1 MVRDR
6 ENDSARALEFL
17 AQHSEDAIAEGWVG
31 YKVGVEAG
39 DGEVGLG
46 HGDFHAANETREQRK
61 AVQHFA
67 QELAVCCSAPRETFD
82 GVADS
87 EPRWYSMAA
96 LHPAKD
102 PGDGAQILEA
112 SILVAARGARGDSR
126 VRHGVDRGTLVR

>member
-6 ENDSARALEFL
+6 ENDSAGALEFL
-17 AQHSEDAIAEGWVG
+17 GKHSEDAIAEGWVG

-46 HGDFHAANETREQRK
+46 PGGFHAANETREQRK

-67 QELAVCCSAPRETFD
+67 QELAVCCSAPRETVD

-87 EPRWYSMAA
+87 QPRWDSMAA
-96 LHPAKD
+96 LPPAQD
-102 PGDGAQILEA
+102 PRGGAPSLGTPL
-112 SILVAARGARGDSR
+112 LV
-126 VRHGVDRGTLVR
+126 